1 MSSKYESTYSDL
13 QSHLSN
19 IKPQLI
25 SIDDEITKLLSAST
39 SDEITDLSAS
49 IAKGVDN
56 IHSIILDYSDIV
68 NSVKDGITTMEDESM
83 KNDELEQFNG
93 KMASTDGASGLPM
106 NPVCLSGKMAK
117 LETRFTRCLST
128 ASMRVAAIE
137 RITKPNLSTPPVHPS
152 MSIHSTH
159 DNHVPS
165 VPSIDSTAVFQSLI
179 DRIATIESY
188 SKRTPNLSLPPI
200 KLECFDGSDI
210 TKYPAYK
217 YQLDQLI
224 LNNSSLN
231 EVEKAYHVRSSLK
244 GAALSLVS
252 SIPTHQNFLKRITER
267 LELEYGRSDLTQA
280 TLLQSLLRIRAKS
293 IKLDDQLEA
302 VRSMINLVQT
312 IDEGSG
318 INGLLTQQQLV
329 DRIHPRFIA
338 VVWKRKPATLLAALE
353 FIEETLRL
361 EQEEATITN
370 AISERTNPTQN
381 STVTHFGNSS
391 SKSQRPAAMGNSKV
405 PYDKQSSNL
414 PIPLCVFCESHT
426 YSAAC
431 TTVKSVK
438 DRKAILRSKSLCYC
452 CFSSKHSSAEC
463 SRKCGICSEKH
474 HKALCEKPPSTS
486 FNALSI
492 DSKQPERLFTVKAK
506 VSNPVNNSIIS
517 AHVHLDH
524 GAQATLISRNL
535 MNRLSLVPIE
545 QREMTITGINDN
557 NARSSTYDIVQVEVV
572 TNHGRRIPIEAVV
585 HESSSV
591 NSIHSHPLSDS
602 DLHVIKTT
610 LGYIPKHF
618 SRSTV
623 VHTDSI
629 GTLVVGS
636 NKSRSRAIDSS
647 VSALTTHV
655 DTVESLESKIERLF
669 SVDTAARVYETTE
682 KEARKV
688 SNELVNKHFEDTV
701 EKQGDEYIVKYSVKP
716 EAATVLPSNYDL
728 AVSRLSSTIRTL
740 SKQRSYLGFYD
751 SIIDDQL
758 HLGQI
763 EKVDPNDNEGIVHY
777 LAHQPVLRPDKP
789 TTPLRIVYD
798 ASAHLKNKPSLNDMI
813 HPGPSDLERIPA
825 ILLRARSR
833 KSLIVADVEKAFL
846 QVKLHP
852 SQRNMLRFLWIKD
865 LDKPVSSQNIL
876 VLRFCVTPFGVNAS
890 PSLLNKVIQHHIELT
905 SSDCDPRL
913 IHQLVSNLYVDNVIV
928 NIDHPTL
935 DLYSQSKRLFKTMSM
950 NLRDYSSN
958 SSTFNSLVPEIDRSK
973 DVVQKLLG
981 LLWNSSTDQLSINIP
996 ISNKEGKT
1004 TCIDFHLIRYPNIQ

>member
-1 MSSKYESTYSDL
+1 MLSKHESTYSNL
-13 QSHLSN
+13 QSHLST
-19 IKPQLI
+19 IKPLLI
-25 SIDDEITKLLSAST
+25 SVDDEITKLLSAST

-56 IHSIILDYSDIV
+56 IHSIILDYSDIIA
-68 NSVKDGITTMEDESM
+68 SVKDDIATMEDESM
-83 KNDELEQFNG
+83 KNEELEQFKN
-93 KMASTDGASGLPM
+93 KMASTQQDCSLTRAA
-106 NPVCLSGKMAK
+106 MAK

-200 KLECFDGSDI
+200 KLECFDGLDI

-293 IKLDDQLEA
+293 ITLDDQLEA

-361 EQEEATITN
+361 EQVEATITN

-381 STVTHFGNSS
+381 STVTHFGNSG
-391 SKSQRPAAMGNSKV
+391 SKSQRPAAMGNSNV
-405 PYDKQSSNL
+405 PYVKQSSNL
-414 PIPLCVFCESHT
+414 PIPLCVFCGSHT

-463 SRKCGICSEKH
+463 SRKRGICSEKH

-506 VSNPVNNSIIS
+506 ASNPVNNSIIS

-557 NARSSTYDIVQVEVV
+557 NTRSSTYDIVQVEVV

-591 NSIHSHPLSDS
+591 NSIHSHPLSDT
-602 DLHVIKTT
+602 DLNVIKTT

-623 VHTDSI
+623 VHTDLLLSVGDTLELLENAKETKLPCGFRLLQSSI
-629 GTLVVGS
+629 GPLVVGS

-688 SNELVNKHFEDTV
+688 SNKLVNKHFEDTV

-740 SKQRSYLGFYD
+740 SKQRSYLGFYN

-763 EKVDPNDNEGIVHY
+763 EKVDPNDNEG
-777 LAHQPVLRPDKP
+777 LAHQPVLLPDKP

-813 HPGPSDLERIPA
+813 HPGPSDLE
-825 ILLRARSR
+825 LRT
-833 KSLIVADVEKAFL
+833 FL
-846 QVKLHP
+846 SFV
-852 SQRNMLRFLWIKD
+852 
-865 LDKPVSSQNIL
+865 
-876 VLRFCVTPFGVNAS
+876 FCVTPFGVNAS
-890 PSLLNKVIQHHIELT
+890 PSLLNKVIQHHIQLT
-905 SSDCDPRL
+905 TSDCDPRL

-981 LLWNSSTDQLSINIP
+981 FLWNSSTDQLSINIP

-1004 TCIDFHLIRYPNIQ
+1004 TKRSMLSDASTPYDPLGLLNPLILPARLTIQSLWNTTLKWTSR

>member
-106 NPVCLSGKMAK
+106 NP
-117 LETRFTRCLST
+117 
-128 ASMRVAAIE
+128 
-137 RITKPNLSTPPVHPS
+137 
-152 MSIHSTH
+152 
-159 DNHVPS
+159 
-165 VPSIDSTAVFQSLI
+165 SLI

-224 LNNSSLN
+224 LNNSSLK

-244 GAALSLVS
+244 GVALSLVS

-381 STVTHFGNSS
+381 STVTHFGNSG

-405 PYDKQSSNL
+405 P
-414 PIPLCVFCESHT
+414 
-426 YSAAC
+426 AAC

-474 HKALCEKPPSTS
+474 HKALCEKPHSTS

-591 NSIHSHPLSDS
+591 NSIHSHPLSDT
-602 DLHVIKTT
+602 DLNVIKTT

-623 VHTDSI
+623 VHTDLLLSVGDTLELLENAKETKLPCGFRLLQSSI
-629 GTLVVGS
+629 GPLVVGS

-647 VSALTTHV
+647 VSALTTYV

-740 SKQRSYLGFYD
+740 SKQRSYLRFYN

-890 PSLLNKVIQHHIELT
+890 PSLLNKIIRPIVPPSTVSCQ
-905 SSDCDPRL
+905 RL
-913 IHQLVSNLYVDNVIV
+913 ID
-928 NIDHPTL
+928 P
-935 DLYSQSKRLFKTMSM
+935 KMSSR
-950 NLRDYSSN
+950 N
-958 SSTFNSLVPEIDRSK
+958 F
-973 DVVQKLLG
+973 
-981 LLWNSSTDQLSINIP
+981 
-996 ISNKEGKT
+996 
-1004 TCIDFHLIRYPNIQ
+1004 